1 MMRHDS
7 CRFCASAPVNIAGS
21 LSRKSATDLHR
32 RCVSCLTTR
41 PGNAN
46 CTGQNRVR
54 LPLRVCARS
63 CDDTRGCRAA
73 PAAPRSSVG
82 SMRPRPPSAPSRARQ
97 AMHVRPSRHP
107 SPRKGCRQVLAE
119 LQACF
124 ETVHQSVDTVLRVPK
139 ASEGDGNEKAL
150 HSFSRK
156 IEKAGRA

>member
-1 MMRHDS
+1 MMRHES

-63 CDDTRGCRAA
+63 CDGTRGCRAA

-119 LQACF
+119 LRASF
-124 ETVHQSVDTVLRVPK
+124 ETVHQLVDTVLPWARRGWK
-139 ASEGDGNEKAL
+139 M
-150 HSFSRK
+150 
-156 IEKAGRA
+156 